1 MNASKSCSVA
11 NQTSGN
17 PNERYARPPSE
28 YRKNATSLLLQRD
41 QLISEIL
48 LHSHAAVPSPLI
60 KKAGKLLARFWARAD
75 WKSREEI
82 LRTARWL
89 VSVGATQSAMAAQK
103 SGIGSANRYSA
114 GNNFT
119 SSLRRKRRRRRAQP

>member
-1 MNASKSCSVA
+1 LPTV
-11 NQTSGN
+11 
-17 PNERYARPPSE
+17 E
-28 YRKNATSLLLQRD
+28 YRKNAVSLLLQRD
-41 QLISEIL
+41 QLATEIL
-48 LHSHAAVPSPLI
+48 LHSHAAFPSPLI

-103 SGIGSANRYSA
+103 SGTGKSNRYSA
-114 GNNFT
+114 GGNFPN
-119 SSLRRKRRRRRAQP
+119 SLRRKRRRQRSADIRDDG